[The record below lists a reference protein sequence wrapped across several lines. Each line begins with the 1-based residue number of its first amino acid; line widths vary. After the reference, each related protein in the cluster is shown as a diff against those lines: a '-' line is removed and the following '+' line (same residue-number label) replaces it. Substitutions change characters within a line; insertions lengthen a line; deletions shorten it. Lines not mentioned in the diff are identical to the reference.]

1 MLGNFMKYSCND
13 ALNWHCLKHT
23 IFKNSSIP
31 IEDLTSFRLGREF
44 SRLETSST
52 QPEEGEDQSLKCYTL
67 INLDYTQY
75 PTNQRVL
82 L

>member
-1 MLGNFMKYSCND
+1 MLGNFMKYSCNE
-13 ALNWHCLKHT
+13 AHNWYCLKHT
-23 IFKNSSIP
+23 NFKNSSTP
-31 IEDLTSFRLGREF
+31 IEVLKSFRLGRELN
-44 SRLETSST
+44 RLETSSIK
-52 QPEEGEDQSLKCYTL
+52 PEEGEDQSLKCYTL